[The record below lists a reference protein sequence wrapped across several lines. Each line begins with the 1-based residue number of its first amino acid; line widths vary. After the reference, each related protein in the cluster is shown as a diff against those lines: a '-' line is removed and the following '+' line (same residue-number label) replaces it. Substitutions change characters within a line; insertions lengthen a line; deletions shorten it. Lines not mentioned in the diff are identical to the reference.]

1 MKYGDLIEESV
12 KIDVARDFFG
22 GYRYTQLGRIDFVIA
37 ERDTENGQLPLLD
50 EETVP
55 RSILWAEAKQGIKHD
70 IYESFVQLILTIG
83 KEKTFEKYLPPRF
96 LGAFDAEKIAFIEY
110 HEIQAIFYQNDFN
123 WNVAPSNH
131 ESKEFK
137 QLFSLTKSLLEEKS
151 LLFFY
156 ETQSAELKEFIRRN
170 FVLGKDVS
178 EKIAVTKNNFTFV
191 FQKWSD
197 AVKPTIAVDWEKV
210 NKKGIISADFF
221 LADLLSENNESI
233 KENLFVVLQKT
244 RYELARK
251 IDEETGLFDSKR
263 VGFTDGQKA
272 HRAFWAIYERPPK
285 EEYWDYIIARRDLLV
300 PQDIRERKGSF
311 FTPQIWVEKSQQYLA
326 SVLGE
331 KWQDEYY
338 IWDCCAGTGNLLNG
352 LTNWRNVW
360 ASTLDKQDVDVM
372 RDRIENGWSMFEN
385 HVFQFDFLNDEF
397 TKCPEDLREILTD
410 EQKRKK
416 LVIYINPPYAEA
428 SNARTSSG
436 TGENRK
442 GLSDTKT
449 REKYLS
455 EIGKSINE
463 LFAQFLIRMY
473 KEINGCTIANFSTL
487 KILCA
492 PNFEKFR
499 NVFQAKLEKLFIVPA
514 WTFDNVKGEFP
525 IGFFVW
531 NTACIEQKH
540 AVIEPVEMTNTVNTV
555 VSTRSTT
562 DSTETAL
569 AVSNPCGNGFIADV
583 FDTKGLFL
591 QTKDFKPVSDKNI
604 INKWLHSYF
613 DNSGEKIAWLRFV
626 PNDFQNNS
634 GVYITNSPNAS
645 DIRESRITGIT
656 KKNLLIIAIYFA
668 VRKVIEHTWINHN
681 DQFLFPNDGWQ
692 TDFEFQGD
700 CLTYTLFGD
709 KNRISAN
716 PTSNSSLLTP
726 NYFIPFTER
735 QVGCKKAFKSTFMS
749 DFLRDFLAGK
759 VDVSA
764 TPQHDDGDDLF
775 GGVAGVSPAEGVAEN
790 AKRLER
796 GGDFPHSDS
805 SLVALS
811 FEAGSVY
818 NAALELWKYYH
829 AQPCANPDASF
840 YDIRRHFQGETNGR
854 MNNDSDDARYTELIG
869 DLRQKQKALAKKIA
883 AGVYR
888 HGFLK

>member
-1 MKYGDLIEESV
+1 MDYTKLREEPLKAAV
-12 KIDVARDFFG
+12 QQDYFKA
-22 GYRYTQLGRIDFVIA
+22 YRYTQLGNIDFVIA
-37 ERDTENGQLPLLD
+37 KHESDRGQHSLFEEFESDTLK
-50 EETVP
+50 
-55 RSILWAEAKQGIKHD
+55 SILWAEAKQGTSHD

-197 AVKPTIAVDWEKV
+197 VVKPTIAVDWEKV

-352 LTNWRNVW
+352 LTNYRNVW

-385 HVFQFDFLNDEF
+385 HVFQFDFLNDDF

-428 SNARTSSG
+428 ATTRTKTG
-436 TGENRK
+436 TGGAK
-442 GLSDTKT
+442 GEVARGNKVFE
-449 REKYLS
+449 RYGKMMGGAAN
-455 EIGKSINE
+455 EI
-463 LFAQFLIRMY
+463 FAEFLIRVNA
-473 KEINGCTIANFSTL
+473 EIQCCKLAQFAKL
-487 KILCA
+487 KALCA
-492 PNFEKFR
+492 PNFAKFR
-499 NVFQAKLEKLFIVPA
+499 ALFGAELKKLFVVPA
-514 WTFDNVKGEFP
+514 NTFDNVNGTFP
-525 IGFFVW
+525 IGFFIW
-531 NTACIEQKH
+531 DTAEKRKSSLSI
-540 AVIEPVEMTNTVNTV
+540 
-555 VSTRSTT
+555 S
-562 DSTETAL
+562 
-569 AVSNPCGNGFIADV
+569 ADV
-583 FDTKGLFL
+583 FDRNGSLCGTKNFYEPPEKRLLMDWLKTLHDKTGERIAYLRML
-591 QTKDFKPVSDKNI
+591 GSDI
-604 INKWLHSYF
+604 
-613 DNSGEKIAWLRFV
+613 
-626 PNDFQNNS
+626 QNNG
-634 GVYITNSPNAS
+634 GVFITSSPSES
-645 DIRESRITGIT
+645 DIAQRKTCDIT
-656 KKNLLIIAIYFA
+656 KNNVLQLAVYFA
-668 VRKVIEHTWINHN
+668 VRMCIEPTWLNDR
-681 DQFLFPNDGWQ
+681 DQFLFPQDGWQ
-692 TDFEFQGD
+692 ADREFQAD
-700 CLTYTLFGD
+700 CLIYTLFHGQ
-709 KNRISAN
+709 NRISAAHGTN
-716 PTSNSSLLTP
+716 HW
-726 NYFIPFTER
+726 IPFTER
-735 QVGCKKAFKSTFMS
+735 QVGCKRQFSSNFMS
-749 DFLRDFLAGK
+749 RFLAGK
-759 VDVSA
+759 IEFKKA
-764 TPQHDDGDDLF
+764 GDLF
-775 GGVAGVSPAEGVAEN
+775 SESRSE
-790 AKRLER
+790 KSEK
-796 GGDFPHSDS
+796 
-805 SLVALS
+805 VALS
-811 FEAGSVY
+811 HEAQAVY
-818 NAALELWKYYH
+818 DVALELWKYYH
-829 AQPCANPDASF
+829 WQKDAIADASF
-840 YDIRRHFQGETNGR
+840 YDIRRFFQGADEKGR
-854 MNNDSDDARYTELIG
+854 MNSSSADEEYNALISA
-869 DLRQKQKALAKKIA
+869 LRNKMKALAKKIEPK
-883 AGVYR
+883 VYEY
-888 HGFLK
+888 GFLK